1 VSEENKEI
9 LRDQYAA
16 TNARD
21 FERVMSHY
29 AEDVVLTVH
38 DRQYLNAGTIVGR
51 EAVGRWFGDWL
62 SSFARD
68 ARFEITELTELAD
81 GSILVV
87 ADHHARGRASGAEVH
102 DTLIWVYRLR
112 EGKITHLRAYG
123 SRDQALADA
132 GRGA

>member
-1 VSEENKEI
+1 MSEENKEV

-29 AEDVVLTVH
+29 AEDVVLTVREQH
-38 DRQYLNAGTIVGR
+38 YLRAGTMVGR
-51 EAVGRWFGDWL
+51 DAVGRWFGDWL

-81 GSILVV
+81 GSILLV

-102 DTLIWVYRLR
+102 DTVIWVYRLR
-112 EGKITHLRAYG
+112 EGKITHLRAYP
-123 SRDQALADA
+123 SRDEALADA
-132 GRGA
+132 GREA